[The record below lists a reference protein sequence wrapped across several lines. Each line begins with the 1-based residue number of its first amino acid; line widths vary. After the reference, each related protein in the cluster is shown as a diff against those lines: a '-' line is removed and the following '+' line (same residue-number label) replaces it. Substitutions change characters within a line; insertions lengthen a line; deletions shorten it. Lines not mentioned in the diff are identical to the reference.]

1 MEKHT
6 EFGLSNPD
14 EIHFCLQFEG
24 LSRQTMYR
32 GIWWQSLE
40 ANRSNNGFLNEFK
53 FV

>member
-24 LSRQTMYR
+24 LVARLCIVAFGGEVWKQIGLITVS
-32 GIWWQSLE
+32 
-40 ANRSNNGFLNEFK
+40 
-53 FV
+53 